1 MRISLFIAV
10 LSVCF
15 GTFAQRPTATLDHPK
30 MLIGEPVK
38 YTLKV
43 ELPKRTSISYDAYM
57 NAIPAHYK
65 QDSSNLPSAQK
76 FDLEILT
83 GFTDTLL
90 EGKTKDTWIGEY
102 TITAWDS
109 GSFVLPEPMIVL
121 ADSMFYFPATYLR
134 CDLLPA
140 IKGQGLYDIHESFA
154 DVPDPQTWVD
164 ILIRNLWW
172 ILILLGIGA
181 FIFIQF
187 NRHKKATKDVKK
199 SDKGISL
206 KERTILAIDAL
217 DQQKLYLN
225 GQLKQHYVE
234 LSFIMRS
241 YLSARYNLNLL
252 EKTTIET
259 RLLLRN
265 EGLHPETIDTLM
277 TILFQSDMVKFAKS
291 EPDEMSIL
299 KVSILAKQIV
309 AETSPIEFESVE

>member
-1 MRISLFIAV
+1 MKQIVFILSLFMLGGV
-10 LSVCF
+10 
-15 GTFAQRPTATLDHPK
+15 FAQHPTTELSNAK
-30 MLIGEPVK
+30 ILIGEPVK

-43 ELPKRTSISYDAYM
+43 ELPKRTSIGYDAYIDV
-57 NAIPAHYK
+57 IPAFYK
-65 QDSSNLPSAQK
+65 LDSSNLPSAQK
-76 FDLEILT
+76 FDLEIL
-83 GFTDTLL
+83 GNFTDTLIG
-90 EGKTKDTWIGEY
+90 GKTKDVWIGEY

-109 GSFVLPEPMIVL
+109 GSFVLPEPMIIL
-121 ADSMFYFPATYLR
+121 ADSMFYFPAAYLR
-134 CDLLPA
+134 CDLLPVV
-140 IKGQGLYDIHESFA
+140 KGQGLYDIQESFA

-172 ILILLGIGA
+172 LLILIGISA
-181 FIFIQF
+181 FIYIQF
-187 NRHKKATKDVKK
+187 NRHKKATKEIKK
-199 SDKGISL
+199 ADKGLSL
-206 KERTILAIDAL
+206 KERTVLAIDAL

-291 EPDEMSIL
+291 QPDEMSIL